1 MAGFKFVF
9 REPISMMFALFVKW
23 YKILLWRC
31 YSEKAIYLFFNAICL
46 LKFQTNT
53 TSVFLPKNYYYHS
66 DLFPPNLCINL
77 TSTKIFTASF

>member
-1 MAGFKFVF
+1 MAGLKFVF
-9 REPISMMFALFVKW
+9 REPISMMFALFLKW

-31 YSEKAIYLFFNAICL
+31 YPEKAIYLFFNAICL

-53 TSVFLPKNYYYHS
+53 TSVFLPKTYYYHS
-66 DLFPPNLCINL
+66 ALSPPNLCINL